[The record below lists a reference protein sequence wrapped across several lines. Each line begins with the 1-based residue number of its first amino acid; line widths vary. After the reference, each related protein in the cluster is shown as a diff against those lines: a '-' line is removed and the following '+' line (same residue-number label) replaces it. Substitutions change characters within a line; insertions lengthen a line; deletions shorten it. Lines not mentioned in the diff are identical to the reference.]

1 MFQFECNAKL
11 LLNFIT
17 HPVFIHASRI
27 VRFDNVDETHDVV
40 FRDKACDDGIH
51 GRVLPYTGRVH
62 QHYPALQYIKEVTS
76 GTLKEMDG
84 NWLFHGYFVCLF
96 LKSLLRIFRSCG
108 YVTDSVKGC
117 KILAIYISALM
128 AFEKGGIFIVTH
140 LL

>member
-76 GTLKEMDG
+76 GTLSEMDG
-84 NWLFHGYFVCLF
+84 NWLFFMVILFVCFWSPSWENFVLVDTSPIRWRDAKF
-96 LKSLLRIFRSCG
+96 
-108 YVTDSVKGC
+108 
-117 KILAIYISALM
+117 
-128 AFEKGGIFIVTH
+128 
-140 LL
+140 

>member
-1 MFQFECNAKL
+1 MEYRVSLNYHFGDTHPYFVKIICCEISSIYTIVFHISFPMFQFECNAKL

-76 GTLKEMDG
+76 GTLSEMDG
-84 NWLFHGYFVCLF
+84 N
-96 LKSLLRIFRSCG
+96 
-108 YVTDSVKGC
+108 
-117 KILAIYISALM
+117 
-128 AFEKGGIFIVTH
+128 
-140 LL
+140 